1 MLSRRSHE
9 RVGTAPAVSMRTW
22 SSRAQRW
29 RVRRTKSLQRAQE
42 GDSGSRT
49 TGTRRRMFWTPPAWQ
64 WSCITRGSAG
74 SCQKTAAE
82 PEDVV
87 PTPGED
93 EMPRNCSASAIW
105 RAKASAASRSRS
117 QARAAS
123 RTRSRPSAAAA
134 RAVTRAARMVESG
147 RWVTG
152 GGGGAG
158 KGAVPPAPAAAL
170 GPAASPL
177 DRAPRPCAAPHVRI
191 SDFLDQANP
200 RRVAIQY
207 SIHGPHRPSHMGQYS
222 LLYSNSNEPK
232 DNSSIYLHES
242 WM

>member
-9 RVGTAPAVSMRTW
+9 GVGTAHGV
-22 SSRAQRW
+22 
-29 RVRRTKSLQRAQE
+29 E
-42 GDSGSRT
+42 
-49 TGTRRRMFWTPPAWQ
+49 
-64 WSCITRGSAG
+64 
-74 SCQKTAAE
+74 
-82 PEDVV
+82 EDVV
-87 PTPGED
+87 VEGVAAEGEEDQVPPASVGGRLGLEDARDEVADVLDAPGLVVELRHEGVGRIVPDDRGRARGRGPDVGED
-93 EMPRNCSASAIW
+93 KMPRNCSASAIW

-123 RTRSRPSAAAA
+123 RTRSQPSAAVA

-191 SDFLDQANP
+191 SDFLD
-200 RRVAIQY
+200 
-207 SIHGPHRPSHMGQYS
+207 
-222 LLYSNSNEPK
+222 
-232 DNSSIYLHES
+232 
-242 WM
+242 